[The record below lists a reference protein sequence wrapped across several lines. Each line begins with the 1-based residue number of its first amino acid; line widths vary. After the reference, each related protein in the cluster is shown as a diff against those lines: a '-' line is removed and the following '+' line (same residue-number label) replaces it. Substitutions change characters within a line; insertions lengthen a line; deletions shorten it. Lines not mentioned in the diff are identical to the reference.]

1 MNTHTEQ
8 DQEIA
13 ESKEFSGATIFG
25 FLFQN
30 TCSWKPS
37 GTALCLSQALHAQ
50 HGVLPRPSIRA
61 EPGPVIPWGQ
71 PVNIVCQGP
80 AEFATFRLEKK
91 GTSSYKDENPGQ
103 ETQARFTIAEV
114 NEDTAGLY
122 HCRYHTSAGWSE
134 PSEDLKLEVT
144 AQAADGARNSSLLE
158 DPQMQEDDSSSP
170 GLSTEHVFILT
181 GVSVA
186 SFLCV
191 LLLALIFLYCWHQK
205 KHRPPGCE
213 GEEQRP
219 QERVSPAV
227 DMLERTPDL
236 ATVDRLPEKDVE
248 MRAPTPTAGGPP
260 DVTYAQLDQRILAQR
275 TARAAP
281 PRSMEPTA
289 DFSTYAAL
297 SRR

>member
-37 GTALCLSQALHAQ
+37 GT
-50 HGVLPRPSIRA
+50 GVLPRPSIRA

>member
-50 HGVLPRPSIRA
+50 HGVLPRPSIQA

-80 AEFATFRLEKK
+80 TVFATFRLEKK
-91 GTSSYKDENPGQ
+91 GTSSYKDEKNPGQ
-103 ETQARFTIAEV
+103 ETQARFTIAEAD
-114 NEDTAGLY
+114 EDTAGLY

-144 AQAADGARNSSLLE
+144 E

-170 GLSTEHVFILT
+170 G
-181 GVSVA
+181 A
-186 SFLCV
+186 
-191 LLLALIFLYCWHQK
+191 
-205 KHRPPGCE
+205 PGCE

-236 ATVDRLPEKDVE
+236 ATVDRLSEKDGE
-248 MRAPTPTAGGPP
+248 MCAPTPTAGGPP

>member
-1 MNTHTEQ
+1 MGTHSHWGRERRGTNTEAERKWECERKTERHRDPRTNTHTEQ
-8 DQEIA
+8 DQEVA
-13 ESKEFSGATIFG
+13 ESEEFSGATIFG

-50 HGVLPRPSIRA
+50 HGVLPRPPIWA
-61 EPGPVIPWGQ
+61 EPGPVIPRGQ
-71 PVNIVCQGP
+71 PVTIVCQGP
-80 AEFATFRLEKK
+80 AEFTTFRLQKK
-91 GTSSYKDENPGQ
+91 GTSSYKDENNPGQ

-114 NEDTAGLY
+114 DEDTAGLY
-122 HCRYHTSAGWSE
+122 HCRYHTYAGWSE

-144 AQAADGARNSSLLE
+144 GDS
-158 DPQMQEDDSSSP
+158 QMQEEDSNSP
-170 GLSTEHVFILT
+170 RT
-181 GVSVA
+181 
-186 SFLCV
+186 
-191 LLLALIFLYCWHQK
+191 
-205 KHRPPGCE
+205 PGCE

-236 ATVDRLPEKDVE
+236 ATVHRLPEKDGE

-275 TARAAP
+275 TAQAAP

-297 SRR
+297 AGH

>member
-1 MNTHTEQ
+1 MLGEPRGSAPTALAP
-8 DQEIA
+8 D
-13 ESKEFSGATIFG
+13 
-25 FLFQN
+25 L
-30 TCSWKPS
+30 
-37 GTALCLSQALHAQ
+37 ALCLSPVLHAQ
-50 HGVLPRPSIRA
+50 NGVLPRPSIWA
-61 EPGPVIPWGQ
+61 EPSPVIARGQ
-71 PVNIVCQGP
+71 PVTIVCQGP
-80 AEFATFRLEKK
+80 AEFATFRLEK
-91 GTSSYKDENPGQ
+91 GTSAYRDEKNPQ
-103 ETQARFTIAEV
+103 RETQARFPIAQAD
-114 NEDTAGLY
+114 EDAAGLY

-144 AQAADGARNSSLLE
+144 E
-158 DPQMQEDDSSSP
+158 DLPQMQEDDGSSL
-170 GLSTEHVFILT
+170 GLTTEHVFILT

-186 SFLCV
+186 LFLCV
-191 LLLALIFLYCWHQK
+191 LLLALIFLYCRHQK
-205 KHRPPGCE
+205 KHRPPSCE

-219 QERVSPAV
+219 QERVSPSV

-236 ATVDRLPEKDVE
+236 ATVDRLPEKDGE

-297 SRR
+297 ARR